1 MSEALLALV
10 PQYGMAL
17 VFLATFLSCLAIPM
31 PSSLI
36 MLSAGAFAAGGDLSL
51 TTIVIAAFTGAIIGD
66 QVGFAIGK
74 HGGSRI
80 EKIAASNPKRAAL
93 FQRAHA
99 FTEKYGGPGVFFSR
113 WLVSPLGPYVNFL
126 SGAAKMNRAAFT
138 AWDIAGEAVWVTLYV
153 GLGYGFAGQIEA
165 VAQILGNLSGAL
177 AAGLVTIMLGS
188 FLFKRAKAQT
198 G

>member
-51 TTIVIAAFTGAIIGD
+51 TSIIIAAFIGAIIGD
-66 QVGFAIGK
+66 QVGFSIGK
-74 HGGSRI
+74 RGGSKI
-80 EKIAASNPKRAAL
+80 EKIAAKNPKRAAL

-99 FTEKYGGPGVFFSR
+99 FTTKYGGPGVFFSR

-126 SGAAKMNRAAFT
+126 SGGAKMNRAAFT

-177 AAGLVTIMLGS
+177 AAGLVTIVLGM
-188 FLFKRAKAQT
+188 FLFKRAKPQT
-198 G
+198 S